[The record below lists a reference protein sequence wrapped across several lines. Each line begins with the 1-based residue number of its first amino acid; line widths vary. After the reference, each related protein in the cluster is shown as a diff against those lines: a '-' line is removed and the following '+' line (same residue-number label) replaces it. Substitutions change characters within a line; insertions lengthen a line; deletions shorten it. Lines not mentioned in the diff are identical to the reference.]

1 VCVNAQGGTEFLLRF
16 DSHGNASGA
25 PRLILFTMI
34 RVILID
40 DHALVRE
47 GVARL
52 LEEAPEIRV
61 IGSFEDDAAAVRF
74 AARAEPAV
82 AVLDIGLPRTSGI
95 DVARRLRA
103 VSPKTRLLMLSMHAR
118 SEYVQQA
125 FWAGA
130 NGYVLKE
137 SAGVEVVAAVRAVH
151 AGKRYLGA
159 GISAIALDDCPVDDP
174 LERLSAREMEVLK
187 LVVEGNTSHQ
197 VATLLGLSP
206 KSIDTYRSRLMTKL
220 DLEHLPA
227 LVKFAIRR
235 GLTSA

>member
-1 VCVNAQGGTEFLLRF
+1 MTAEIR
-16 DSHGNASGA
+16 
-25 PRLILFTMI
+25 IL
-34 RVILID
+34 LID

-47 GVARL
+47 GVGRL
-52 LEEAPEIRV
+52 LQEAQDMRV
-61 IGSFEDDAAAVRF
+61 VGSFDDGGAAVRF
-74 AARAEPAV
+74 AARERPDV
-82 AVLDIGLPRTSGI
+82 AVLDIGMPRESGI

-118 SEYVQQA
+118 AEYVREA

-137 SAGVEVVAAVRAVH
+137 CAGADVVAAVRTVH
-151 AGKRYLGA
+151 AGGRYL
-159 GISAIALDDCPVDDP
+159 SARLSTLALEDQASEDP

-197 VATLLGLSP
+197 VATLLGLSS

-220 DLEHLPA
+220 DVDHLPA

-235 GLTSA
+235 GLTNA